1 MNAAAM
7 AALGA
12 RMAELQ
18 GRASAPAR
26 GFPVQGAGARA
37 AWRLAVIGAAPLAL
51 ALVGLW
57 RWRRP
62 FGWGRRP

>member
-1 MNAAAM
+1 
-7 AALGA
+7 
-12 RMAELQ
+12 MAELQ

-37 AWRLAVIGAAPLAL
+37 AWRLAVIGGAPLAL